1 MLLNN
6 FFFLFIIGAVIGSFL
21 NVCIYR
27 LPKNLDIISKRS
39 FCPRCKK
46 KIKWFDNIPLISI
59 LILKFKCR
67 FCKKSISIQ
76 YFLVELVSAVYLCL
90 TLLFISNLIDLIL
103 LSLIFY
109 IFIVIFVID
118 LKHYIIP
125 DSLNFS
131 LILLGII
138 KNFFPETS
146 LNLNQDMFQTLIGC
160 AIGYFLIW
168 IIIFLYKKIKKIE
181 AMGLG
186 DAKLLSGFGLLFGLK
201 SVFIILFTA
210 SIIGLAYSVPKLFIG
225 KSTLKTAIPFGPFLI
240 ISAIVYYLC
249 FSSL

>member
-6 FFFLFIIGAVIGSFL
+6 FFFFFIIGAVIGSFL

-27 LPKNLDIISKRS
+27 LPKNLDIISTRS

-46 KIKWFDNIPLISI
+46 KIKWFDNIPLISF
-59 LILKFKCR
+59 LILKYKCR
-67 FCKKSISIQ
+67 FCKKHISIQ
-76 YFLVELVSAVYLCL
+76 YFLVELVSAVFLCL
-90 TLLFISNLIDLIL
+90 TFSLISNLLDLIL

-118 LKHYIIP
+118 LKNYIIP

-146 LNLNQDMFQTLIGC
+146 LNLNQDMFQTLIGG

-168 IIIFLYKKIKKIE
+168 IIIFLYKKIRNIE

-186 DAKLLSGFGLLFGLK
+186 DAKLLSGFGFLFGLK
-201 SVFIILFTA
+201 SVFIILFVA
-210 SIIGLAYSVPKLFIG
+210 SIIGLAYSVPKLFTG
-225 KSTLKTAIPFGPFLI
+225 KSSLKTAIPFGPFLI
-240 ISAIVYYLC
+240 ISAIVYYLYL
-249 FSSL
+249 SSL

>member
-6 FFFLFIIGAVIGSFL
+6 FFYLFIIGAVIGSFL

-59 LILKFKCR
+59 FILKFKCR

-103 LSLIFY
+103 LSLILTVFQIGFGVQVREFVDIQTDYLGLENKSNWLLKAPILFY
-109 IFIVIFVID
+109 I
-118 LKHYIIP
+118 HR
-125 DSLNFS
+125 SFS
-131 LILLGII
+131 L
-138 KNFFPETS
+138 
-146 LNLNQDMFQTLIGC
+146 
-160 AIGYFLIW
+160 
-168 IIIFLYKKIKKIE
+168 
-181 AMGLG
+181 
-186 DAKLLSGFGLLFGLK
+186 
-201 SVFIILFTA
+201 VV
-210 SIIGLAYSVPKLFIG
+210 LA
-225 KSTLKTAIPFGPFLI
+225 
-240 ISAIVYYLC
+240 
-249 FSSL
+249 

>member
-6 FFFLFIIGAVIGSFL
+6 FFFFFIIGAVIGSFL

-27 LPKNLDIISKRS
+27 LPKNLDIISTRS

-46 KIKWFDNIPLISI
+46 KIKWFDNIPLISF
-59 LILKFKCR
+59 LILKYKCR
-67 FCKKSISIQ
+67 FCKKHISIQ
-76 YFLVELVSAVYLCL
+76 YFLVELVSAVFLCL
-90 TLLFISNLIDLIL
+90 TFSLISNLLDLIL

-118 LKHYIIP
+118 LKNYIIP

-146 LNLNQDMFQTLIGC
+146 LNLNQDMFQTLIGG

-168 IIIFLYKKIKKIE
+168 IIIFLYKKIKNIE

-186 DAKLLSGFGLLFGLK
+186 DAKLLSGFGFLFGLK
-201 SVFIILFTA
+201 SVFIILFVA
-210 SIIGLAYSVPKLFIG
+210 SIIGLAYSVPKLFTG
-225 KSTLKTAIPFGPFLI
+225 KSSLKTAIPFGPFLI
-240 ISAIVYYLC
+240 ISAIVYYLYL
-249 FSSL
+249 SSL

>member
-6 FFFLFIIGAVIGSFL
+6 FFFFFIIGAVIGSFL

-27 LPKNLDIISKRS
+27 LPKNLDIIYKRS

-46 KIKWFDNIPLISI
+46 KIKWFDNIPLISF

-67 FCKKSISIQ
+67 FCKKHISIQ
-76 YFLVELVSAVYLCL
+76 YFLVELVSAVFLCFTFSL
-90 TLLFISNLIDLIL
+90 ISNLLDLIL

-109 IFIVIFVID
+109 IFVVIFVID
-118 LKHYIIP
+118 LKNYIIP

-146 LNLNQDMFQTLIGC
+146 LNLNQDMFQTLIGG

-168 IIIFLYKKIKKIE
+168 IIIFSYKKIRNIE

-186 DAKLLSGFGLLFGLK
+186 DAKLLSGFGFLFGLK
-201 SVFIILFTA
+201 SVFIILFVA
-210 SIIGLAYSVPKLFIG
+210 SIIGLAYSVPKLFTG
-225 KSTLKTAIPFGPFLI
+225 KSSLKTAIPFGPFLI
-240 ISAIVYYLC
+240 ISAIVYYLYL
-249 FSSL
+249 SSL

>member
-6 FFFLFIIGAVIGSFL
+6 FFFLFLIGAVIGSFL

-27 LPKNLDIISKRS
+27 LPKNLDIISERS

-46 KIKWFDNIPLISI
+46 KIKWFDNIPLISF
-59 LILKFKCR
+59 LILKYKCR
-67 FCKKSISIQ
+67 FCKKHISIQ
-76 YFLVELVSAVYLCL
+76 YFLVELVSAVFLCL
-90 TLLFISNLIDLIL
+90 TFSLISNLLDLIL

-118 LKHYIIP
+118 LKNYIIP

-146 LNLNQDMFQTLIGC
+146 LNLNQDMFQTLIGG

-168 IIIFLYKKIKKIE
+168 IIIFSYKKIRSIE

-186 DAKLLSGFGLLFGLK
+186 DAKLLSGFGFLFGLK
-201 SVFIILFTA
+201 SVFIILFVA
-210 SIIGLAYSVPKLFIG
+210 SIIGLAYSVPKLFTG
-225 KSTLKTAIPFGPFLI
+225 KSSLKTAIPFGPFLI
-240 ISAIVYYLC
+240 ISAIVYYLYL
-249 FSSL
+249 SSL

>member
-6 FFFLFIIGAVIGSFL
+6 FFFFFIIGAVIGSFL

-27 LPKNLDIISKRS
+27 LPKNLDIISTRS

-46 KIKWFDNIPLISI
+46 KIKWFDNIPLISF
-59 LILKFKCR
+59 LILKYKCR
-67 FCKKSISIQ
+67 FCKKHISIQ
-76 YFLVELVSAVYLCL
+76 YFLVELVSAVFLCL
-90 TLLFISNLIDLIL
+90 TFSLISNLLDLIL

-118 LKHYIIP
+118 LKNYIIP

-131 LILLGII
+131 LIMLGII

-146 LNLNQDMFQTLIGC
+146 LNLNQDMFQTLIGG

-168 IIIFLYKKIKKIE
+168 IIIFSYKKIRNIE

-186 DAKLLSGFGLLFGLK
+186 DAKLLSGFGFLFGLK
-201 SVFIILFTA
+201 SVFIILFVA
-210 SIIGLAYSVPKLFIG
+210 SIIGLAYSVPKLFTG
-225 KSTLKTAIPFGPFLI
+225 KSSLKTAIPFGPFLI
-240 ISAIVYYLC
+240 ISAIVYYLYL
-249 FSSL
+249 SSL

>member
-6 FFFLFIIGAVIGSFL
+6 FFFFFIIGAVIGSFL

-27 LPKNLDIISKRS
+27 LPKNLDIISTRS

-46 KIKWFDNIPLISI
+46 KIKWFDNIPLISF
-59 LILKFKCR
+59 LILKYKCR
-67 FCKKSISIQ
+67 FCKKHISIQ
-76 YFLVELVSAVYLCL
+76 YFLVELVSAVFLCL
-90 TLLFISNLIDLIL
+90 TFSLISNLLDLIL

-118 LKHYIIP
+118 LKNYIIP

-146 LNLNQDMFQTLIGC
+146 LNLNQDMFQTLIGG

-168 IIIFLYKKIKKIE
+168 IIIFSYKKIRNIE

-186 DAKLLSGFGLLFGLK
+186 DAKLLSGFGFLFGLK
-201 SVFIILFTA
+201 SVFIILFVA
-210 SIIGLAYSVPKLFIG
+210 SIIGLAYSVPKLFTG
-225 KSTLKTAIPFGPFLI
+225 KSSLKTAIPFGPFLI
-240 ISAIVYYLC
+240 ISAIVYYLYL
-249 FSSL
+249 SSL

>member
-6 FFFLFIIGAVIGSFL
+6 FFFFFIIGAVIGSFL

-27 LPKNLDIISKRS
+27 LPKNLDIISTRS

-46 KIKWFDNIPLISI
+46 KIKWFDNIPLISF
-59 LILKFKCR
+59 LILKYKCR
-67 FCKKSISIQ
+67 FCKKHISIQ
-76 YFLVELVSAVYLCL
+76 YFLVELVSAVFLCL
-90 TLLFISNLIDLIL
+90 TFSLISNLLDLIL

-118 LKHYIIP
+118 LKNYIIP

-146 LNLNQDMFQTLIGC
+146 LNLNQDMFQTLIGG

-168 IIIFLYKKIKKIE
+168 IIIFSYKKIRSIE

-186 DAKLLSGFGLLFGLK
+186 DAKLLSGFGFLFGLK
-201 SVFIILFTA
+201 SVFIILFVA
-210 SIIGLAYSVPKLFIG
+210 SIIGLAYSVPKLFTG
-225 KSTLKTAIPFGPFLI
+225 KSSLKTAIPFGPFLI
-240 ISAIVYYLC
+240 ISAIVYYLYL
-249 FSSL
+249 SSL